1 MTKIVAAA
9 LLLFFV
15 AWAGFAFGRFYDG
28 YSIAVE
34 RATAKA
40 ELRIEHLR
48 RLDEVEGKLRRGCHD
63 AALYLVR
70 SSVDAEL
77 RSLDVIVGAKENT
90 GYQALQKTK
99 ATEPE
104 VLARMR
110 VVKAQHNEP
119 EAAPL
124 CAGTGAA

>member
-1 MTKIVAAA
+1 MTKIVTAA
-9 LLLFFV
+9 LILFFV

-28 YSIAVE
+28 YSNAAE
-34 RATAKA
+34 QATAKA
-40 ELRIEHLR
+40 ELRIDHLG
-48 RLDEVEGKLRRGCHD
+48 RLDEIEGKLKRGCHD

-77 RSLDVIVGAKENT
+77 TALNVIVGAKENT
-90 GYQALQKTK
+90 GYQALQKMK
-99 ATEPE
+99 AAEPE

-110 VVKAQHNEP
+110 VAKAQHNEP

-124 CAGTGAA
+124 CAGSGAP